1 MELKTL
7 ENLSD
12 EMLELEQKES
22 ERYSELYSRLANQGS
37 MSENDIDSLSAE
49 VKKEISSLEKASSNL
64 RKSHLWASK
73 QADELKTRLNEGR
86 KSEKGGRLLRRA
98 PANSVID
105 YEERRLNNFA
115 AGINFY
121 KIAIICI
128 SGSFAGV
135 IIEMLWCLIRNGYIE
150 SRAGL
155 VYGPFNLLYGVGAV
169 AMTLMLYRY
178 RNRSASISL
187 VGGMAVGSIIE
198 YILSWAQ
205 ETVFGS
211 TSWDYSDIPFN
222 LNGRIC
228 LLYSFF
234 WGILGV
240 MWIKS
245 IYPRIAKLILK
256 IPNKAGKIL
265 TVAFSVFLVFNAVMT
280 FGAVWRWSERIDN
293 RPAAS
298 FVDDFFDKR
307 FPDSRMERI
316 FANMEF
322 GD

>member
-1 MELKTL
+1 MKLKTL

-22 ERYSELYSRLANQGS
+22 ERYSELYGKLANQS
-37 MSENDIDSLSAE
+37 TMSENEIETLSAE
-49 VKKEISSLEKASSNL
+49 VNDEITSLEKASSNL
-64 RKSHLWASK
+64 RKGHLWASK

-86 KSEKGGRLLRRA
+86 KSEKGWHLLRRA

-135 IIEMLWCLIRNGYIE
+135 IIEMLWCLIKNGYIE

-155 VYGPFNLLYGVGAV
+155 VYGPFNLLYGAGAV

-187 VGGMAVGSIIE
+187 VGGMAVGSVIE
-198 YILSWAQ
+198 YVLSWAQ
-205 ETVFGS
+205 EALFGS
-211 TSWDYSDIPFN
+211 TSWDYSNMPFN

-265 TVAFSVFLVFNAVMT
+265 TVAFSVFLVFNAVIT
-280 FGAVWRWSERIDN
+280 FGAVWRWSERIHN
-293 RPAAS
+293 KPSMS

>member
-1 MELKTL
+1 MKLKTL

-22 ERYSELYSRLANQGS
+22 ERYSELYGKLANQS
-37 MSENDIDSLSAE
+37 TMSENEIETLSAE
-49 VKKEISSLEKASSNL
+49 VNDEITSLEKASSNL
-64 RKSHLWASK
+64 RKGHLWASK

-86 KSEKGGRLLRRA
+86 KSEKRWHLLRRA

-105 YEERRLNNFA
+105 YEERKLNNFA

-135 IIEMLWCLIRNGYIE
+135 IIEMLWCLIKNGYIE

-155 VYGPFNLLYGVGAV
+155 VYGPFNLLYGAGAV

-187 VGGMAVGSIIE
+187 IGGMAVGSIIE
-198 YILSWAQ
+198 YVLSWAQ
-205 ETVFGS
+205 EALFGS
-211 TSWDYSDIPFN
+211 TSWDYSSMPFN

-256 IPNKAGKIL
+256 IPNRSGKIL
-265 TVAFSVFLVFNAVMT
+265 TVSFSIFLIFNAVMT
-280 FGAVWRWSERIDN
+280 FGAVWRWSERVHN
-293 RPAAS
+293 QPSSS

>member
-1 MELKTL
+1 MKLKTL

-22 ERYSELYSRLANQGS
+22 ERYSELYGKLANQS
-37 MSENDIDSLSAE
+37 TMSENEIETLSAE
-49 VKKEISSLEKASSNL
+49 VNDEITSLEKASSNL
-64 RKSHLWASK
+64 RKGHLWASK

-86 KSEKGGRLLRRA
+86 KSEKGWHLLRRS

-135 IIEMLWCLIRNGYIE
+135 IIEMLWCLIKNGYIE

-155 VYGPFNLLYGVGAV
+155 VYGPFNLLYGAGAV

-187 VGGMAVGSIIE
+187 VGGMAVGSVIE
-198 YILSWAQ
+198 YVLSWAQ
-205 ETVFGS
+205 EALFGS
-211 TSWDYSDIPFN
+211 TSWDYSNMPFN

-265 TVAFSVFLVFNAVMT
+265 TVAFSVFLVFNAVIT
-280 FGAVWRWSERIDN
+280 FGAVWRWSERIHN
-293 RPAAS
+293 KPSMS